1 MFRGAVVWCWAGGTR
16 EVWKAVVSPPV
27 SPWNCR
33 TLVRRPEA
41 CSVGVVTLITR
52 HNHESACDSYPHPD
66 KLIMESLRKKSYNSR
81 LSAKRSY

>member
-33 TLVRRPEA
+33 TLVRRPEV

-52 HNHESACDSYPHPD
+52 VIITKAPVIPIHTRIN
-66 KLIMESLRKKSYNSR
+66 
-81 LSAKRSY
+81 